1 MTPRLFKINIGDIY
15 TTNCLESAG
24 ARGVETT
31 MAEYAAEDV
40 LKINANG
47 FLSKTGTSDMQF
59 QVVKVYTMPDGQ
71 PAVKVMR
78 IK

>member
-1 MTPRLFKINIGDIY
+1 MG
-15 TTNCLESAG
+15 
-24 ARGVETT
+24 
-31 MAEYAAEDV
+31 EYAPEDV

-47 FLSKTGTSDMQF
+47 FLSASGTSDMQF